1 MGAPAGGGGDEGR
14 SGYSKAMRSAAPLL
28 TAGIQ
33 LAASV
38 VLMLFVGRWLDAKFG
53 TTPWLMIVGIFFG
66 LGAGLYQFIR
76 TVGAVGRQEAEDRTK
91 HED

>member
-1 MGAPAGGGGDEGR
+1 MDTPGKKDDDEGV
-14 SGYSKAMRSAAPLL
+14 SGYAKAMRSAGPLL

-38 VLMLFVGRWLDAKFG
+38 VLMMFVGRWLDGKFG
-53 TTPWLMIVGIFFG
+53 WTPWLMLAGMFFG
-66 LGAGLYQFIR
+66 LAAGMFQFLR
-76 TVGAVGRQEAEDRTK
+76 TVNAVGRREAEEKTK